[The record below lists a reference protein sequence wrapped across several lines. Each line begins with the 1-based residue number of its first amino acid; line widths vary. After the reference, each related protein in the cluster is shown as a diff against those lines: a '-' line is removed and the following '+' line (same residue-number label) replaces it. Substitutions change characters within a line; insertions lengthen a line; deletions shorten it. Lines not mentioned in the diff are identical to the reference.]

1 VKRLSNLLCLLLV
14 VAGFAAAGAMYPGL
28 PDPMPTHWNA
38 AGQVNG
44 WMPKFWGAFLFPLLM
59 TLLWLVFSVLPRIS
73 PRGFEMEP
81 FLRAWGVLK
90 VTILALLLFVG
101 IEALRASKRP
111 GMQLSPTAIFCA
123 LGVLFAV
130 IGNLLGKVT
139 RNFFVGI
146 RTPWTLASE
155 EVWYRTHR
163 LAGKLFVAAGVFIV
177 VASLFAPHLWTMLA
191 PLLIAALIP
200 VVYSY
205 VIYKRIEGLPAR
217 PAA

>member
-1 VKRLSNLLCLLLV
+1 MKRMSDVLGLLLV
-14 VAGFAAAGAMYPGL
+14 VGAFFAVTVQYSSL

-44 WMPKFWGAFLFPLLM
+44 WMPKFWGAFFVPLLM
-59 TLLWLVFSVLPRIS
+59 AGMWLVFLVLPKIS

-81 FLRAWGVLK
+81 FLRAWGILK
-90 VTILALLLFVG
+90 VTILALTAYIGTL
-101 IEALRASKRP
+101 ALRAARS
-111 GMQLSPTAIFCA
+111 GGELSPTAIFVG
-123 LGVLFAV
+123 LGILLAV

-155 EVWYRTHR
+155 EVWFRTHR
-163 LAGKLFVAAGVFIV
+163 LAGKLFVAAGLFIAAASFLHLPMWPVFAALAI
-177 VASLFAPHLWTMLA
+177 ASLV
-191 PLLIAALIP
+191 P

-205 VIYKRIEGLPAR
+205 VIYRKLETLPGAR
-217 PAA
+217 PAG